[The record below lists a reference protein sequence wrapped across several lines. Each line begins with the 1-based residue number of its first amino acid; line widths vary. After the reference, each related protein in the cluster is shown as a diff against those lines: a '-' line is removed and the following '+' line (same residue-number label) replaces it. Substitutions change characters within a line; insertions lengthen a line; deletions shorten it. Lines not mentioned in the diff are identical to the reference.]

1 LKNIKELQNNME
13 MNSLI
18 FWNVV
23 LSLVYAPLIYG
34 IRANLSE
41 IKRIDILL
49 SKTREEIPR
58 TYVTKQDLQNNLSE
72 ILKRFDKLES
82 KIDRVISHNK

>member
-1 LKNIKELQNNME
+1 MEL
-13 MNSLI
+13 NSLI

-34 IRANLSE
+34 IRANLGE

-58 TYVTKQDLQNNLSE
+58 TYVTKSDLRTDMDKIFARLD
-72 ILKRFDKLES
+72 KRDD
-82 KIDRVISHNK
+82 KIDKIVENN

>member
-1 LKNIKELQNNME
+1 

-18 FWNVV
+18 FWNVI
-23 LSLVYAPLIYG
+23 LSLVYAPLVYS
-34 IRANLSE
+34 IRANLAE

-58 TYVTKQDLQNNLSE
+58 TYVTKTEVRADIE
-72 ILKRFDKLES
+72 RILKRFDRLEE
-82 KIDRVISHNK
+82 KIDNLHTN

>member
-1 LKNIKELQNNME
+1 ME
-13 MNSLI
+13 VNSLI

-34 IRANLSE
+34 IRANLQE

-58 TYVTKQDLQNNLSE
+58 TYVTKSDLRNDM
-72 ILKRFDKLES
+72 DKIFARLDKIED
-82 KIDRVISHNK
+82 KIDKIVETN